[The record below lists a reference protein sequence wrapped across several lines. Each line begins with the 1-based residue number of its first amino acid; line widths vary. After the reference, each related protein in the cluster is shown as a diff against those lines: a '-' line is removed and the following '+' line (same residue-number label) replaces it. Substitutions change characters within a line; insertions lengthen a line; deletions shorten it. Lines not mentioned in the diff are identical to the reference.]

1 MFTVR
6 RCVSGDGTA
15 VDVGLCTLAAIADIV
30 VRVKGDTAE
39 VFTVAFN
46 TLQRNTMMSTQHVP
60 VTTEPLNSPLKD
72 MKFAYGNLQF
82 DSSST
87 KDRI

>member
-1 MFTVR
+1 MVRFTVR

-46 TLQRNTMMSTQHVP
+46 TL
-60 VTTEPLNSPLKD
+60 
-72 MKFAYGNLQF
+72 
-82 DSSST
+82 
-87 KDRI
+87 